1 MAKRER
7 KPMYTSPAGIAVGYI
22 HLNKPDTEG
31 EYADDKY
38 KVQLA
43 FDAEN
48 PEIQDLCGK
57 LDELAEQ
64 AMADAIE
71 NTKNAKTKK
80 KLKEGTPYVPY
91 EDELDEE
98 GEPTGRLVLKFATKG
113 FYEDKKSG
121 EIREKK
127 LKIYDAKKKLLKK
140 PPFIGPGSELKI
152 AFVISDPWT
161 NAGQGMAG
169 VSLHIAAVQIINVEN
184 NGSASADDFGFG
196 EEDGYSG
203 ADDEDTYEADE
214 TEGEEEEEAD
224 GDNGDF

>member
-7 KPMYTSPAGIAVGYI
+7 KPMYTSPAGIAVGFI
-22 HLNKPDTEG
+22 HLNKPDTGG
-31 EYADDKY
+31 EYSDDKY

-48 PEIQDLCGK
+48 QQIQELCGK

-71 NTKNAKTKK
+71 KTKNAKTKK
-80 KLKEGTPYVPY
+80 KLKEGEPYVPY
-91 EDELDEE
+91 EDELDED

-113 FYEDKKSG
+113 FYEDRKSG
-121 EIREKK
+121 EIIEKK

-152 AFVISDPWT
+152 AFMISDPWV

-184 NGSASADDFGFG
+184 NGGASADDFGFG
-196 EEDGYSG
+196 EEDGFSG
-203 ADDEDTYEADE
+203 DDYDGYESDDSDA
-214 TEGEEEEEAD
+214 EEEEEAD